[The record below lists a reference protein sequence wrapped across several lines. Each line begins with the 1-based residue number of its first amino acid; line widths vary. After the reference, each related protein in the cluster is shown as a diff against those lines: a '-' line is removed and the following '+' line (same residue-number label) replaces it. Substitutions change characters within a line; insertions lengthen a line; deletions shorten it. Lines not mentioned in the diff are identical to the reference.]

1 MTERNVHGILTFS
14 GFMISVLTIFY
25 FATEYIPPLS
35 PWSRIAALIL
45 LAIGFAAFGYFIQ
58 STAVGG
64 PFFDVDRMRWLRP
77 SNMFY
82 LLAIVAVVI
91 ADGLFI
97 FDIEDLARPLKV
109 LVSLGVGI
117 GLVFAAARMR
127 KGAPAAE

>member
-1 MTERNVHGILTFS
+1 MSERNVHGILTFS

-35 PWSRIAALIL
+35 PWSRIAALVL
-45 LAIGFAAFGYFIQ
+45 LAVAFAAFAFYVQ
-58 STAVGG
+58 STSVGG
-64 PFFDVDRMRWLRP
+64 PFFDVDHMRWLRP

-82 LLAIVAVVI
+82 LLAVVAIVI

-109 LVSLGVGI
+109 LVSLGIGV
-117 GLVFAAARMR
+117 GLVFFAARMR
-127 KGAPAAE
+127 RSETVAE